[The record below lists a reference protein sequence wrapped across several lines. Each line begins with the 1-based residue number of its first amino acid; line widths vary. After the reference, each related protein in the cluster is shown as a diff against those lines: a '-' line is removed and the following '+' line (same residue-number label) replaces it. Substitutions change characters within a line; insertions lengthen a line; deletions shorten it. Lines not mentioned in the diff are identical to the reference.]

1 MFLRLILLSILFYY
15 SHLLREYLRIQLI
28 NTLYSFYSQ
37 SNYKY
42 LLILNFFDTLD
53 MDTTKNPTCMKNKTA
68 LKGRILI
75 VEDDMLLSL
84 VEERLIL
91 KLGYSIAGKAV
102 SGDEAIQKTKDL
114 DPDLILMD
122 ISLRGQMDGVETMK
136 MIRKFSNV
144 PVIYLSGNPDK
155 LSVERAK
162 KTNFVDYLIKPVSE
176 SDLNIP
182 IARALKNTGKTT
194 FSHAV

>member
-1 MFLRLILLSILFYY
+1 MY
-15 SHLLREYLRIQLI
+15 SLK
-28 NTLYSFYSQ
+28 
-37 SNYKY
+37 NYKY
-42 LLILNFFDTLD
+42 FLILKFFNTLGVV
-53 MDTTKNPTCMKNKTA
+53 TKKNTMSMKNNTA
-68 LKGRILI
+68 QNGRILI

-84 VEERLIL
+84 VEERLVL

-122 ISLRGQMDGVETMK
+122 ISLRGHMDGVETMK

-144 PVIYLSGNPDK
+144 PVIYLSGNSDK

-162 KTNFVDYLIKPVSE
+162 KTNFADYLIKPVSE
-176 SDLNIP
+176 SDLNAP
-182 IARALKNTGKTT
+182 IARALKTT
-194 FSHAV
+194 EQTSFSQAV